1 MRLSVLILITLAAC
15 GGANKASAPVASK
28 SAVRIS
34 TASGPKANQLFG
46 AKSSPSHQAPS
57 PLGSY
62 AKGCLA
68 GASQLPE
75 TGPTWQAMR
84 LSRNRSYGHPV
95 LISYLQELSAKVAND
110 TSWPGLY
117 IGDMSQPRGG
127 PMTSGHQSHQLGLDA
142 DVWLLPPRRL
152 DLSRAE
158 REKISSKSVRSKD
171 LRSVTS
177 NWTPE
182 HMQVLKA
189 AASDPRVDRIFITA
203 PAKIWMCKNAK
214 GNRDWLQKIRP
225 YWGHHYH
232 FHVRLKCP
240 AGASGCITQKPTV
253 AQLSKGGDGCDETL
267 NWWVTAALKPAKV
280 DPKKKKKKRKKK
292 RGARDYVMADLPGQC
307 VGVLKSP

>member
-1 MRLSVLILITLAAC
+1 MRLSVLVLLTLAAC
-15 GGANKASAPVASK
+15 GSGNKASPPVVSQ

-46 AKSSPSHQAPS
+46 AKALPSRQSPA

-68 GASQLPE
+68 GAVQLPE
-75 TGPTWQAMR
+75 SGPTWQAMR

-95 LISYLQELSAKVAND
+95 LVSYLQELSAKVAAD
-110 TSWPGLY
+110 TSWAGLY

-158 REKISSKSVRSKD
+158 REKLSSRSVRSKD
-171 LRSVTS
+171 LRSVTG
-177 NWTPE
+177 NWTAE
-182 HMQVLKA
+182 HMQVLKT

-203 PAKIWMCKNAK
+203 PAKIWMCKNAR

-240 AGASGCITQKPTV
+240 AGARGCVTQKPTV

-267 NWWVTAALKPAKV
+267 NWWVTTALKPAKV
-280 DPKKKKKKRKKK
+280 DPAKKKKKRKKK

-307 VGVLKSP
+307 VGVLKSQ